1 MSLFLG
7 LLILSFIVNSLLI
20 IPFINLLYS
29 LRLYKNKS
37 AVSLSKKDKA
47 SEHIRTKAK
56 TPEGGGLLTLVITS
70 LLFALLFP
78 LVRFLGVYIYA
89 NYSINEEI
97 NIIFFTFIS
106 FGLLGLY
113 DDVVKFF
120 ELQRELGYAG
130 LKGGHKFVIQ
140 WSLGFVI
147 AAMLYFN
154 LGIHIVNIPFFS
166 VIDLGYWFI
175 PLAAFFIVGMSNAVN
190 ITDGMDGLAAGMLMI
205 ALFGFWVLSVT
216 ILDTPL
222 SIFLAL
228 WIGGLI
234 AFLYFNVYPARLFM
248 GDVGAISFG
257 ATFAVVALLLGK
269 VVAAIVIGSPFILN
283 AASSFIQIAGVKIF
297 HRRLLP
303 IAPIHYWLLKIG
315 WSEPKIVQRSWLATI
330 LLVIF
335 GLWLASI

>member
-7 LLILSFIVNSLLI
+7 LLIFSFIINSLLI
-20 IPFINLLYS
+20 VPFIDLLYNF
-29 LRLYKNKS
+29 RLYKNKS
-37 AVSLSKKDKA
+37 AISLSKKDKA
-47 SEHIRTKAK
+47 SKHIRAKAK
-56 TPEGGGLLTLVITS
+56 TPEGGGLLTLIITS
-70 LLFALLFP
+70 LLFAILFP
-78 LVRFLGVYIYA
+78 LIRFLGVYIHA

-120 ELQRELGYAG
+120 ELQREQGYAG
-130 LKGGHKFVIQ
+130 LKSGHKFIIQ
-140 WSLGFVI
+140 WSLGFAI
-147 AAMLYFN
+147 ASMLYFN
-154 LGIHIVNIPFFS
+154 LGIHIINVPFFS

-228 WIGGLI
+228 WLGGLI

-248 GDVGAISFG
+248 GDVGAVSFG

-269 VVAAIVIGSPFILN
+269 VVAAIIIGSPFILN

-335 GLWLASI
+335 GLWLAAI